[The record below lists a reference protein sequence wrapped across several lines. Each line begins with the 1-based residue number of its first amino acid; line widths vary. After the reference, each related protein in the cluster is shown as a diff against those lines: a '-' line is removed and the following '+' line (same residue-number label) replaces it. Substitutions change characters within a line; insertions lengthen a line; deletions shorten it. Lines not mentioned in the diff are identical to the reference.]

1 MGRGR
6 PFALIVMLASTLA
19 ACAGPAA
26 VPTTPA
32 APPTQAEPTDALA
45 TDEPTAAMTP
55 EATGAATAEATEGA
69 TDSATVEPTEAA
81 TEAAESPVPTLS
93 AECQKDGLALK
104 NPPRLTLSTDIP
116 AFPPWWGG
124 DPATQY
130 PNEPDDA
137 PEWELSDPYSMEG
150 YEGATAYAV
159 AEALGFAPDEVDWVP
174 NAVFEQAFAPGEKA
188 FDFHLAQISIRPE
201 RAQAVD
207 FSDSYLDA
215 NQAVLAL
222 TPNEISGATTIEDLK
237 AFQLGAAANT
247 TSFELI
253 EDVIQPEQEPL
264 VFSDNAT
271 ALTALRNG
279 QIAGL
284 VVDVQTAI
292 FMRDAELEDFET
304 PDPEATVVGQF
315 ADTAQVD
322 EVGLVLEKDSPLTP
336 CVNQALAI
344 IKADGTLDAIY
355 EEWISTG
362 QEIPF
367 FE

>member
-6 PFALIVMLASTLA
+6 PFALIVMLMSILA
-19 ACAGPAA
+19 ACTSPGA
-26 VPTTPA
+26 VSTSSPA
-32 APPTQAEPTDALA
+32 APTQAAVTDEPTDAPTAPATTEPTEVA
-45 TDEPTAAMTP
+45 TD
-55 EATGAATAEATEGA
+55 
-69 TDSATVEPTEAA
+69 EPTEAA
-81 TEAAESPVPTLS
+81 TSEPTEAATVEPTDAPIPTLS
-93 AECQKDGLALK
+93 ADCQKEDLALK

-116 AFPPWWGG
+116 AYPPWWGG

-150 YEGATAYAV
+150 YEGATAYAI
-159 AEALGFAPDEVDWVP
+159 AEALGFAPDEVDWIP

-207 FSDSYLDA
+207 FSESYLDA
-215 NQAVLAL
+215 NQAILAL
-222 TPNEISGATTIEDLK
+222 TPNEITSTTSIEDLK

-253 EDVIQPEQEPL
+253 EDVIQPDQQPL
-264 VFSDNAT
+264 VFPDNAT

-292 FMRDAELEDFET
+292 FMRDAELEDFDT

-322 EVGLVLEKDSPLTP
+322 EVGLVLQKDSPLTP